1 MWLTRL
7 RSRFVAQ
14 IRYKKMI
21 AQIEGKLVSL
31 SSDSALVQVG
41 QICYEI
47 LLPGYLASLLAGR
60 IGQDITLCTME
71 YYEGNMAGGNLVPQM
86 VGFVSKGE
94 KDFFKRYTSVKG
106 IGIRKGLKS
115 LALPIAT
122 VAAAVESADEK
133 TLVAL
138 PGIGNRLAQH
148 IIAELKGKLTTFAI
162 GAEPAKASQETT
174 FAGFQIEALEILI
187 AWGEKRNEAAELI
200 NLACR
205 KHPNIKSAEELVPLV
220 YRIKQGIEV

>member
-1 MWLTRL
+1 
-7 RSRFVAQ
+7 
-14 IRYKKMI
+14 MI
-21 AQIEGKLVSL
+21 AQIEGNLISL
-31 SSDSALVQVG
+31 GSDTALVRVG

-71 YYEGNMAGGNLVPQM
+71 YYESNMAGGNLIPQI
-86 VGFVSKGE
+86 VGFVGTGE
-94 KDFFKRYTSVKG
+94 RDFFKRYTSVKG
-106 IGIRKGLKS
+106 IGIKKGLKS

-122 VAAAVESADEK
+122 VAAAVESGDEK
-133 TLVAL
+133 TLTAL
-138 PGIGNRLAQH
+138 PGIGKRLAQH
-148 IIAELKGKLTTFAI
+148 IIAELKGKLTTYAI
-162 GAEPAKASQETT
+162 GAEPAKASQEST

-205 KHPNIKSAEELVPLV
+205 KHPQIKTAEELVPLV

>member
-1 MWLTRL
+1 
-7 RSRFVAQ
+7 
-14 IRYKKMI
+14 MI
-21 AQIEGKLVSL
+21 AQIEGKLVQL
-31 SSDSALVQVG
+31 DGDKALVQVG
-41 QICYEI
+41 QICYEV
-47 LLPGYLASLLAGR
+47 LVPGYLASLLAGK
-60 IGQDITLCTME
+60 IGQDIILCTME
-71 YYEGNMAGGNLVPQM
+71 YYEGSPGGGNLIPQM
-86 VGFVSKGE
+86 VGFFSTGE
-94 KDFFKRYTSVKG
+94 KEFFKRYTSVKG
-106 IGIRKGLKS
+106 IGIKKGLKS

-122 VAAAVESADEK
+122 VAAAVESGDEK
-133 TLVAL
+133 TLTAL

-148 IIAELKGKLTTFAI
+148 IIAELKGKLTGFAA
-162 GAEPAKASQETT
+162 GAEQARAREETT

>member
-1 MWLTRL
+1 MWPMRL
-7 RSRFVAQ
+7 QLRFVAQ
-14 IRYKKMI
+14 IEFKMDSRFRGNEKIMI

-31 SSDSALVQVG
+31 NSDSALVRIGQV
-41 QICYEI
+41 CYEI

-71 YYEGNMAGGNLVPQM
+71 YYEGSMAGGNLIPQM
-86 VGFVSKGE
+86 VGFVSAGE
-94 KDFFKRYTSVKG
+94 KDFFKRYTSVK
-106 IGIRKGLKS
+106 
-115 LALPIAT
+115 
-122 VAAAVESADEK
+122 
-133 TLVAL
+133 
-138 PGIGNRLAQH
+138 GIGNRLAQH
-148 IIAELKGKLTTFAI
+148 IIAELKGKLTTFAV
-162 GAEPAKASQETT
+162 GAEPSRAKEETT
-174 FAGFQIEALEILI
+174 FVGYQIEALEILI